1 MAVVALGVVAVD
13 QVTKTW
19 AQVALSDREP
29 VELLGGLL
37 TLRLRFDAGVAVN
50 IGSDVTWVF
59 TLLAAGAAAGI
70 GYLALRVR
78 SARWAL
84 AVGLLLGALVSQLA
98 DRLVRTPGFGMG
110 ENVDFLDAGGWFAGN
125 LADLALGVG
134 VAMVVALVLM
144 QVPANRRLRTPTPP
158 G

>member
-1 MAVVALGVVAVD
+1 MAAVSLAVVAVD

-19 AQVALSDREP
+19 AQSALSDREP
-29 VELLGGLL
+29 IELLGGLL
-37 TLRLRFDAGVAVN
+37 TLRLGFDAGAAADV
-50 IGSDVTWVF
+50 GSGVTWVV

-98 DRLVRTPGFGMG
+98 DRLVRAPGFGTG
-110 ENVDFLDAGGWFAGN
+110 EVVDFLDAGGWFAGN

-134 VAMVVALVLM
+134 VAMVVALVLL